1 MNTAIIVA
9 GGSGQRLES
18 DIPKQFLKIN
28 GKELLSFSVNTFF
41 NHPQIDQV
49 IIVSHKDWLDHVKD
63 SFPDCQVIQGGSTR
77 QESTRNG
84 LSIIDKNCKNVLIHD
99 AARPLI
105 SDKIISDC
113 LSTLSSSDGTAPI
126 LDSTNSLVNWDG
138 ESSKYIDRS
147 QIKSVQTPQCF
158 RRQIIE
164 NALRSSISGT
174 DEIGIVLQVL
184 PEAKINF
191 IQGSKDN
198 IKITTAIDLILLRE
212 IHKTKN
218 YS

>member
-9 GGSGQRLES
+9 GGNGQRLGA

-49 IIVSHKDWLDHVKD
+49 IIVSHGDWLDHVKNL
-63 SFPDCQVIQGGSTR
+63 FPDCQVIQGGLTR
-77 QESTRNG
+77 QDSTQNG

-99 AARPLI
+99 AARPFI

-113 LSTLSSSDGTAPI
+113 LSTLSSNDGTAPI
-126 LDSTNSLVNWDG
+126 LESTNSLVNWDG
-138 ESSKYIDRS
+138 EYAKYIDRS

-158 RRQIIE
+158 KREIIE
-164 NALRSSISGT
+164 SALRSTISGT

-191 IQGSKDN
+191 IQGSNDN
-198 IKITTAIDLILLRE
+198 IKITTAMDLILLRE
-212 IHKTKN
+212 ILNNKTHL
-218 YS
+218 